1 MSLVSYSPTKSFV
14 LGIGSYV
21 PEKVLGNKELSQ
33 KVETSDEWIRTR
45 TGISER
51 RIARSDQ
58 ATSDLALEAAK
69 KAIESAQ
76 IKPSDIDLVIVA
88 TITPDMAFPS
98 TACLLQHKLGLG
110 KVACF
115 DIEAYSGRPHAMP
128 ECAGHQ
134 GRVSQ
139 TSVQIDKTS
148 AHSYVCL
155 LYTSPSPRDRG

>member
-69 KAIESAQ
+69 AGVRAIKFADGGIVPGTGDTDSVPAMLTPGEVILNAAQ
-76 IKPSDIDLVIVA
+76 QENLVGGMGSSITVNIQGGIV
-88 TITPDMAFPS
+88 D
-98 TACLLQHKLGLG
+98 
-110 KVACF
+110 
-115 DIEAYSGRPHAMP
+115 E
-128 ECAGHQ
+128 
-134 GRVSQ
+134 
-139 TSVQIDKTS
+139 
-148 AHSYVCL
+148 SYVSNEL
-155 LYTSPSPRDRG
+155 IPAINKATSLGTKLNA